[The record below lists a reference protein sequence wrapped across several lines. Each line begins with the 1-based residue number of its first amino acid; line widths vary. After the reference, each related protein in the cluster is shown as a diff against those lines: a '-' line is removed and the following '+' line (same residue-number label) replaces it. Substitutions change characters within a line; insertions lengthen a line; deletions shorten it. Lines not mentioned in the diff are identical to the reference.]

1 MRTGTHLESTAA
13 RRSAKS
19 RTEAGGLV
27 AFGRRR
33 RRRST
38 EDESPVEEGKRGNG
52 CAGRVGVGRED
63 DDDEIVVGREDT
75 GRVYCR

>member
-1 MRTGTHLESTAA
+1 
-13 RRSAKS
+13 
-19 RTEAGGLV
+19 V

-63 DDDEIVVGREDT
+63 DDDEIGVIYLHAIKKVDGYLRAIKKFADT
-75 GRVYCR
+75 CVP